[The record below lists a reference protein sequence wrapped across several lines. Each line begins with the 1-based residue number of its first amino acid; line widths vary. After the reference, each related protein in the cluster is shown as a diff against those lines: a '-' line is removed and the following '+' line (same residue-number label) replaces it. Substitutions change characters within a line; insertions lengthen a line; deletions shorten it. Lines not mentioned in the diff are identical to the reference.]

1 MGKYIDR
8 IIEVLDDNNV
18 WKAVVLPRNEMGD
31 KEESIVFGYLHDPNY
46 DSTFPGTLVES
57 ASEISEERL
66 ADATRKYVSAQKHQ
80 GPVYSVSLTAMK
92 LQVGLCIE
100 KCYSRLADSFHERNY
115 QIIIKTLTGEQQ
127 QESRFV
133 EDEIDD
139 NPRMEYDSIM
149 EDMQGMIQ
157 EISKIETL
165 ASYFGGVDDTDR
177 IRVVFFDS

>member
-18 WKAVVLPRNEMGD
+18 WKAVVLPRNEMGE
-31 KEESIVFGYLHDPNY
+31 KEESIVFGYLSDRNY
-46 DSTFPGTLVES
+46 DMVLDGTLVKS
-57 ASEISEERL
+57 AAEIAEEKLSE
-66 ADATRKYVSAQKHQ
+66 ATKDYVSAQRHQ

-100 KCYSRLADSFHERNY
+100 RYYSQLADSFHGRDY
-115 QIIIKTLTGEQQ
+115 QIKALAGKKR
-127 QESRFV
+127 QESRFM

-139 NPRMEYDSIM
+139 NPRMEYDAIM
-149 EDMQGMIQ
+149 EDMQGMLL
-157 EISKIETL
+157 EISKIEVL
-165 ASYFGGVDDTDR
+165 ASYFGGTNEPDR

>member
-66 ADATRKYVSAQKHQ
+66 SEATRDYVSAQKHQ
-80 GPVYSVSLTAMK
+80 GPVYGILLTAMR

-100 KCYSRLADSFHERNY
+100 KYYSRLADSFHGRNY
-115 QIIIKTLTGEQQ
+115 QMIIKALAGEKQ
-127 QESRFV
+127 QESRFM
-133 EDEIDD
+133 EDDIDD
-139 NPRMEYDSIM
+139 NPRMEYDSII
-149 EDMQGMIQ
+149 EDLWDLIR
-157 EISKIETL
+157 EITKIETL
-165 ASYFGGVDDTDR
+165 ARYFGGVDDTDR
-177 IRVVFFDS
+177 IRVIFFES

>member
-18 WKAVVLPRNEMGD
+18 WKAVVLPRNEMGE

-115 QIIIKTLTGEQQ
+115 QMIIKTLTGEQQ

-149 EDMQGMIQ
+149 EDMQAMIQ

>member
-8 IIEVLDDNNV
+8 IIEILDDNNV

-57 ASEISEERL
+57 AADISEERL
-66 ADATRKYVSAQKHQ
+66 SEATRAYVTENIHH
-80 GPVYSVSLTAMK
+80 GNIYTISLTAMR

-100 KCYSRLADSFHERNY
+100 KYYSRLTDSFHGRNY
-115 QIIIKTLTGEQQ
+115 QMIIKALAGEKQ
-127 QESRFV
+127 QESRFM

-139 NPRMEYDSIM
+139 NPRMEYDSII
-149 EDMQGMIQ
+149 EDLWDLIR
-157 EISKIETL
+157 EITKIEVL
-165 ASYFGGVDDTDR
+165 ARYFGGVDDTDR
-177 IRVVFFDS
+177 IRVVFFES

>member
-18 WKAVVLPRNEMGD
+18 WKAVVLPRNEMGE
-31 KEESIVFGYLHDPNY
+31 KEESIVFGYLSDRYY
-46 DSTFPGTLVES
+46 DMVLDGTLVKS
-57 ASEISEERL
+57 AKEISEERL

-115 QIIIKTLTGEQQ
+115 QMIIKTLTGEQQ

>member
-115 QIIIKTLTGEQQ
+115 QMIIKTLTGEQQ

-149 EDMQGMIQ
+149 EDMQAMIQ

>member
-18 WKAVVLPRNEMGD
+18 WKAVVLPRNEMGE
-31 KEESIVFGYLHDPNY
+31 KEESIVFGYLSDRNC
-46 DSTFPGTLVES
+46 
-57 ASEISEERL
+57 
-66 ADATRKYVSAQKHQ
+66 
-80 GPVYSVSLTAMK
+80 VSLTAMK

-115 QIIIKTLTGEQQ
+115 QMIIKTLTGEQQ

-149 EDMQGMIQ
+149 EDMQAMIQ

>member
-18 WKAVVLPRNEMGD
+18 WKAVVLPRNEMGE
-31 KEESIVFGYLHDPNY
+31 KEESIVFGYLSDRK
-46 DSTFPGTLVES
+46 
-57 ASEISEERL
+57 EISEERL

-115 QIIIKTLTGEQQ
+115 QMIIKTLTGEQQ

-149 EDMQGMIQ
+149 ED
-157 EISKIETL
+157 S
-165 ASYFGGVDDTDR
+165 R
-177 IRVVFFDS
+177 

>member
-18 WKAVVLPRNEMGD
+18 WKAVVLPRNEMGE
-31 KEESIVFGYLHDPNY
+31 KEESIVFGYLSDRN
-46 DSTFPGTLVES
+46 S
-57 ASEISEERL
+57 
-66 ADATRKYVSAQKHQ
+66 TRKYVSAQKHQ

-115 QIIIKTLTGEQQ
+115 QMIIKTLTGEQQ

-149 EDMQGMIQ
+149 EDMQAMIQ

>member
-80 GPVYSVSLTAMK
+80 GPVYSVALTAMK
-92 LQVGLCIE
+92 LQVELCLE
-100 KCYSRLADSFHERNY
+100 RYYSQLADSFHGRNY
-115 QIIIKTLTGEQQ
+115 QMIIKALAGEKQ
-127 QESRFV
+127 QENRYM
-133 EDEIDD
+133 EDEIED
-139 NPRMEYDSIM
+139 NPRMEYDAIM
-149 EDMQGMIQ
+149 EDMQIMVR

-165 ASYFGGVDDTDR
+165 ASYFSGVDDTDR

>member
-115 QIIIKTLTGEQQ
+115 QIITKTLTGEQQ